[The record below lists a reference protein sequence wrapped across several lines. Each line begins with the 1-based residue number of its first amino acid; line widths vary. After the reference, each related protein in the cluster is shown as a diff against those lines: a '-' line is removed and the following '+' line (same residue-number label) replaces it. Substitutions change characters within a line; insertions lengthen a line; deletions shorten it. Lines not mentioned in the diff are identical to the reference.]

1 MHKSYM
7 IYAIPPLVAS
17 LGNLFLGGLVLGKK
31 PNSRLHQVFALFS
44 LCVAIWS
51 FGFFMVYVNADNK
64 QAALLWNKFYSVG
77 MVMIPV
83 VYLHFVLILTD
94 TKSKLFWTICNFAYA
109 ASIAILLTV
118 PTHLFNKDLTLLY
131 WGYSPVR
138 GITGTIYDALYPLI
152 ITVGA
157 LLLFRGLK
165 TSFGRRRAQI
175 KFGILASCIGF
186 GLGLTNFLPL
196 YGVAMYPIGHV
207 GNFVANCLIAYS
219 IMKFSFLD
227 MNVIIRKSAVYT
239 VLTGIVTAAYVGV
252 VFFTQSFFQGITG
265 YKSAYPV
272 IIVALIIA
280 ITFEPTRRNVQLFVD
295 KVFFRKNYEYQ
306 KVIRAA
312 NEKFR
317 MVINPIEIA
326 TYLLQAIND
335 TLHPKNAWVMSYD
348 RQSDKYLV
356 VAARGI
362 PAELQVTMA
371 LDRHERLVEHIE
383 HHSKPVWFDD
393 QDEHL
398 LRRKAD
404 RGSRRELE
412 GLGLNM
418 ICPVQ
423 GKSGLLAILFLG
435 DKKSGEVFTDND
447 AELLETLCSQAA
459 FGIENSKLYDDLQAS
474 YLNTVKSLVA
484 ALEAKDEYT
493 KGHSERVA
501 SYAKSIAVEMGLLD
515 KECQLLY
522 EVSLLH
528 DVGKIGV
535 SEQILNK
542 KSKLTK
548 SEYLH
553 VQSHT
558 TTGEKILSSVESIK
572 DGLSAVRHHHERL
585 NGDGYPDGLSE
596 SNIPL
601 PARILAAADAYDA
614 MTTKRPYRK
623 AMTSIEAID
632 ELKVHS
638 CQQFDPHVVR
648 AFIAVLVRSQKRGPK
663 QMLTL
668 NDVRRR
674 RHLKTA

>member
-1 MHKSYM
+1 M

-31 PNSRLHQVFALFS
+31 PNSRMHQIFALFS

-51 FGFFMVYVNADNK
+51 FGFFMVYVNTDNK

-94 TKSKLFWTICNFAYA
+94 TKNKLLWTLCRFFYV
-109 ASIAILLTV
+109 ASVSIVLTV

-131 WGYSPVR
+131 WGYSPIR
-138 GITGTIYDALYPLI
+138 GISGMIYDVLYPII
-152 ITVGA
+152 ITIGA
-157 LLLFRGLK
+157 AQLFRGLK
-165 TSFGRRRAQI
+165 TSFGHRRAQI
-175 KFGILASCIGF
+175 KFGILASAIGF

-196 YGVAMYPIGHV
+196 YGVRMYPIGHI

-239 VLTGIVTAAYVGV
+239 VLTGMVAAAYIGV
-252 VFFTQSFFQGITG
+252 VFFTQAFLQGLTG

-280 ITFEPTRRNVQLFVD
+280 ITFEPTRRNVQKFVD

-306 KVIRAA
+306 KVIKTTS
-312 NEKFR
+312 EKFR
-317 MVINPIEIA
+317 TLINPIEI
-326 TYLLQAIND
+326 TSYLLQAITD
-335 TLHPKNAWVMSYD
+335 TLQPKNAWIMSYD
-348 RQSDKYLV
+348 RQSDKYLI

-383 HHSKPVWFDD
+383 HHNRPVWFDD
-393 QDEHL
+393 KDEQI
-398 LRRKAD
+398 LRRKVD

-435 DKKSGEVFTDND
+435 DKKSGAVFTDND

-459 FGIENSKLYDDLQAS
+459 FSIENSKLYDDLQAS
-474 YLNTVKSLVA
+474 YLNTVRSLVA

-501 SYAKSIAVEMGLLD
+501 NYAKSIAVEMGLSD

-535 SEQILNK
+535 SEQVLNK
-542 KSKLTK
+542 KSKLSR
-548 SEYLH
+548 SEFLH

-558 TTGEKILSSVESIK
+558 IMGEKILSSVESIK

-614 MTTKRPYRK
+614 MITKRPYRK

-632 ELKVHS
+632 ELKAHS
-638 CQQFDPHVVR
+638 CQQFDPQVVR
-648 AFIAVLVRSQKRGPK
+648 AFISVLVRSQKRGAKPV
-663 QMLTL
+663 LTL
-668 NDVRRR
+668 NNARRR
-674 RHLKTA
+674 GHLKTA

>member
-7 IYAIPPLVAS
+7 IYAIPPLIAS

-31 PNSRLHQVFALFS
+31 PTSRMHQVFAFFS

-51 FGFFMVYVNADNK
+51 FGFFMVYVNAGNK
-64 QAALLWNKFYSVG
+64 ETALLWNKFYSIG

-83 VYLHFVLILTD
+83 VYLHFVLIITD
-94 TKSKLFWTICNFAYA
+94 TKSKVLWRICNVSYA
-109 ASIAILLTV
+109 VSIAIVLTV

-138 GITGTIYDALYPLI
+138 GITGMIYDALYPLL
-152 ITVGA
+152 ITIGA
-157 LLLFRGLK
+157 IQLFRGLK
-165 TSFGRRRAQI
+165 TSFGHRRAQI

-196 YGVAMYPIGHV
+196 YGVRMYPIGHI

-239 VLTGIVTAAYVGV
+239 VLTGIVAAAYIGV
-252 VFFTQSFFQGITG
+252 VFFTQSFLQGLTG
-265 YKSAYPV
+265 YTSVYPV
-272 IIVALIIA
+272 IILALIVA

-306 KVIRAA
+306 KVIMATS
-312 NEKFR
+312 EKFR
-317 MVINPIEIA
+317 TLISPIEIA
-326 TYLLQAIND
+326 SCLLDAI
-335 TLHPKNAWVMSYD
+335 TEALHPKNAWIMSYD

-356 VAARGI
+356 VAARSI
-362 PAELQVTMA
+362 PAELQVSMA
-371 LDRHERLVEHIE
+371 VDRHERLVEQVE
-383 HHSKPVWFDD
+383 HHNRPVWFDD
-393 QDEHL
+393 QDEHI
-398 LRRKAD
+398 LRRKVD
-404 RGSRRELE
+404 RDSRNELE
-412 GLGLNM
+412 NLGLNM
-418 ICPVQ
+418 ICPIQ

-435 DKKSGEVFTDND
+435 DRKSGAVFTDND

-459 FGIENSKLYDDLQAS
+459 FSIENSKLYDDLQAS
-474 YLNTVKSLVA
+474 YLNTVRSLVA

-501 SYAKSIAVEMGLLD
+501 GYAKSIAVEMGLSD
-515 KECQLLY
+515 KESQLLY

-542 KSKLTK
+542 KSKLSK
-548 SEYLH
+548 AEYLH

-601 PARILAAADAYDA
+601 TARILAAADAFDA

-623 AMTSIEAID
+623 AMTFEEAID
-632 ELKVHS
+632 ELKAHS
-638 CQQFDPHVVR
+638 CQQFDPQVVR
-648 AFIAVLVRSQKRGPK
+648 AFIAVLVRSKRQGTKPV
-663 QMLTL
+663 LGISHIRHG
-668 NDVRRR
+668 RR
-674 RHLKTA
+674 LKTA